1 VNVLLVSSFVLPH
14 AGGVEQF
21 VETARQGLCRR
32 GWDVRVLSCRLVTT
46 PIGADATVPTLFLP
60 PAGWPLPVGGWRTL
74 LREAGRADVVVANGP
89 RHLLPIAA
97 TLAARLRSRPVLF
110 VLHGSGAPYTTGSFL
125 YHRLLGSVFEWALA
139 RPALRLSRPV
149 SVSRVGI
156 AGAERRYGVW
166 ATYLPYP
173 LRDLPPA
180 EFDGLRLPRP
190 GEPLRIVWAGR
201 LYPEKDPVTAV
212 EAVERVRENRPATL
226 EIYGEGLL
234 RPALDRLAST
244 RPWLSVRG
252 ERSWAEI
259 QSVQARAQ
267 VCLSTSARDNV
278 QVGLLEALSRGIPA
292 VSTQVGDAP
301 DYYVEPILGRF
312 CVPAREA
319 GAIADGILEL
329 ARSYGRYRPAF
340 AANGRLLRTRHGE
353 GAGRLASLIESVAS
367 AARDES
373 PSAATAPTRVSAR

>member
-1 VNVLLVSSFVLPH
+1 MKVLLVSSFVLPH
-14 AGGVEQF
+14 TGGVEQF

-74 LREAGRADVVVANGP
+74 LREASRADVIVANGP

-125 YHRLLGSVFEWALA
+125 YHRLLGSVFEWALS

-156 AGAERRYGVW
+156 AGARRRYGVR

-173 LRDLPPA
+173 VRDLPPA
-180 EFDGLRLPRP
+180 EFDGLPGP

-201 LYPEKDPVTAV
+201 LYPEKDPVTAI
-212 EAVERVRENRPATL
+212 EAVERVRGDRPATL
-226 EIYGEGLL
+226 DIYGEGVL
-234 RPALDRLAST
+234 RPALDRLASR

-259 QSVQARAQ
+259 HAVQAGAH

-278 QVGLLEALSRGIPA
+278 QVVLLEALSRGIPV

-301 DYYVEPILGRF
+301 DYYVVPILERF

-319 GAIADGILEL
+319 DAIADAILEL
-329 ARSYGRYRPAF
+329 ASSYGRYRPAF

-353 GAGRLASLIESVAS
+353 GIGRLASLIEFVAS
-367 AARDES
+367 AARDRS
-373 PSAATAPTRVSAR
+373 PCAATAPTRVSAR